1 MERKKNSNLIVI
13 LIAVVMIAVA
23 AGVIGVSIWMEKR
36 HNTSSHGG
44 GEAASSTAV
53 TDPAEREKDGAIVD
67 YTEDGSLTLSDYV
80 GIEVDP
86 EPADGDVLE
95 AMEPDLV
102 TMSDKHK
109 GKIREGDIVC
119 IDQQGFVQGKVYEG
133 LTEQDIILRVGDN
146 DYGEELEKKLVGRQ
160 PGDSLTVS
168 EVVGDEYEELSGETV
183 DLKIKIKGRFD
194 DYYAGKFSGGKY
206 PSVEKYMAHV
216 KEELRKENESASI
229 AGEMAWDTVVEESSV
244 SRYPESM
251 RKEEIENTKTQYKNF
266 AELNGITYEEAMSSF
281 GQDEESLEG
290 IAEDVVKERMIAKTI
305 AARENLVL
313 DDARYKEYLMQ
324 IMMDDEE
331 DGDNS
336 KNEKTLEEL
345 EKEYKNDYG
354 SRPRDDMLILLV
366 QSFIG
371 GKVKLV

>member
-1 MERKKNSNLIVI
+1 M
-13 LIAVVMIAVA
+13 
-23 AGVIGVSIWMEKR
+23 
-36 HNTSSHGG
+36 
-44 GEAASSTAV
+44 
-53 TDPAEREKDGAIVD
+53 
-67 YTEDGSLTLSDYV
+67 
-80 GIEVDP
+80 DP

-95 AMEPDLV
+95 AMEADLV

-109 GKIREGDIVC
+109 GKIQEGDIVC
-119 IDQQGFVQGKVYEG
+119 IDQQGFVQGEVYEG

-183 DLKIKIKGRFD
+183 DFKIKIKGRFD

-216 KEELRKENESASI
+216 KEELRKENESASA
-229 AGEMAWDTVVEESSV
+229 AGEMAWDTVVDESSV

-251 RKEEIENTKTQYKNF
+251 RKEEIENTKSQYKNF

-313 DDARYKEYLMQ
+313 DDARYKDYLIQ
-324 IMMDDEE
+324 TMMDEEE

>member
-1 MERKKNSNLIVI
+1 MGRKKNSNLIVI
-13 LIAVVMIAVA
+13 LVAVVMIAVA

-44 GEAASSTAV
+44 GKTASSTAV

-109 GKIREGDIVC
+109 GKIQEGDIVC
-119 IDQQGFVQGKVYEG
+119 IDQQGFVQGEVYEG

-216 KEELRKENESASI
+216 KEELRKENESASA
-229 AGEMAWDTVVEESSV
+229 AGEMAWDTVVDESSV

-251 RKEEIENTKTQYKNF
+251 RKEEIENTKSQYKNF

-313 DDARYKEYLMQ
+313 DDARYKDYLMQ
-324 IMMDDEE
+324 TMMDEEE

>member
-13 LIAVVMIAVA
+13 LVAVVMIAVA

-183 DLKIKIKGRFD
+183 DLKIKIKGRFG

>member
-102 TMSDKHK
+102 KMSDKHK

>member
-244 SRYPESM
+244 SRYPKSM

-345 EKEYKNDYG
+345 EKGYKNDYG

>member
-13 LIAVVMIAVA
+13 LVAVVMIAVA

>member
-13 LIAVVMIAVA
+13 LVAVVMIAVA

-354 SRPRDDMLILLV
+354 SRPKDDMLILLV

>member
-1 MERKKNSNLIVI
+1 MGRKKNSNLIVI
-13 LIAVVMIAVA
+13 LVAVVMIAVA

-44 GEAASSTAV
+44 GKTASSMAV

-109 GKIREGDIVC
+109 GKIQEGDIVC
-119 IDQQGFVQGKVYEG
+119 IDQQGFVQGEVYEG

-216 KEELRKENESASI
+216 KEELRKENESASA

-313 DDARYKEYLMQ
+313 DDARYKDYLMQ
-324 IMMDDEE
+324 TMMDDEE

>member
-183 DLKIKIKGRFD
+183 DLKIKIKGRFG